1 MDPKGKLSWLERISY
16 GLGDYAGN
24 LVYSAISA
32 FLLVYYTECVGMS
45 AGVAASVMAVSKVFD
60 GISDLIMGRVVDRT
74 HTKWGKARPWIIRAS
89 IPLAICTVLMFS
101 VPEGAVG
108 GMQAAYAFITYNL
121 VSTVFYTMLNVPY
134 ASLQG
139 LMTVNQYERGILGN
153 IRMLLAT
160 FGTMTINTVVP
171 ILTGAFGGTGSRH
184 AWTMTMIILMIAFLI
199 INSMTF
205 FFCKERVVDETA
217 DESEDN
223 KDKKAKNGPSVWACL
238 KSLLVNKYWVLMVI
252 FLFAL
257 YFMMSTFFGGNYYF
271 AQYVLE
277 SEGSYSLLSNVL
289 SIAQMAVM
297 FVTPVVMI
305 KMKKRTIGVIG
316 MAAAGFGFILTALA
330 GQNVMVVV
338 VANIIKGI
346 GFGCGAAVMWGML
359 QFRDNICLPLK
370 ILRHKSSPEPVE
382 SRPEALV
389 DTACHIR
396 EIIPVMNGVAPVIQA
411 ERPVQCVRRAILP
424 PERLYK
430 HLLDIFRGIVI
441 ILCLIVDLVADDRR
455 RILHMSDERPDHA
468 LAVPAVIFIRNIK
481 DLARPVLQLSAIRRR
496 ENIRTFS
503 CEPRRDRV
511 GGRPDN
517 GGNP

>member
-1 MDPKGKLSWLERISY
+1 MKTKTAAEKMDPKGKLSWLERISY

-359 QFRDNICLPLK
+359 QDSITYGEWL
-370 ILRHKSSPEPVE
+370 
-382 SRPEALV
+382 
-389 DTACHIR
+389 T
-396 EIIPVMNGVAPVIQA
+396 GIQA
-411 ERPVQCVRRAILP
+411 IGMGNSASSFTMKIGSGLGTAALGWILAAGNFDKNPTGAASITAINISVIWIPFLVCVISIICMALFDLDKKYDAAIA
-424 PERLYK
+424 
-430 HLLDIFRGIVI
+430 
-441 ILCLIVDLVADDRR
+441 DLEAG
-455 RILHMSDERPDHA
+455 
-468 LAVPAVIFIRNIK
+468 K
-481 DLARPVLQLSAIRRR
+481 WK
-496 ENIRTFS
+496 
-503 CEPRRDRV
+503 
-511 GGRPDN
+511 GGEL
-517 GGNP
+517 